1 MIREN
6 LQRGLPGQGRRRS
19 RGALVRPRLFWHAV
33 RAVGGRLPQVSRR
46 LPAGVSAPGDANV
59 YKVKILGAGSIGNH
73 LAHASRRLG
82 WQVAICDV
90 DDDAL
95 ERTRTEIFPGRYGA
109 WDESIELYRAK
120 DAPKSV
126 YDLIVVGTPPDS
138 HVDLAIEAIAE
149 GPRAVLVE
157 KPVCSPDLHR
167 AQELLELAE
176 ERGVTVFVG
185 YDHVVGKAVVA
196 ALEKARGLHR
206 IETLDVEFREH
217 WGGIFAAHPWLSG
230 PQDTYLGFWKR
241 GGGASG
247 EHSHAANLWQHF
259 ARELHAGRVVEV
271 TASLDYVQN
280 EAVDYDKLCLL
291 NLRTESGLVGRVV
304 QDVVTSPPRK
314 WARIQGDDGYV
325 DLSVGFKPG
334 ADGVAWQIGDG
345 DAERTT
351 IEKSRPDDFIAEL
364 DHIESVLEGRQ
375 DAGAL
380 RLERGLDTMLVVAA
394 AHRSAAE
401 GCRIRI
407 DYDAGYTPDALRGA

>member
-1 MIREN
+1 M
-6 LQRGLPGQGRRRS
+6 
-19 RGALVRPRLFWHAV
+19 
-33 RAVGGRLPQVSRR
+33 
-46 LPAGVSAPGDANV
+46 

-82 WQVAICDV
+82 WQVAICDI
-90 DDDAL
+90 DAAAL
-95 ERTRTEIFPGRYGA
+95 ERTRTEIYPGRYGA
-109 WDESIELYRAK
+109 WDDSIELYRAK

-126 YDLIVVGTPPDS
+126 FDLIVVGTPPDS
-138 HVDLAIEAIAE
+138 HIDLAIEAIAE

-157 KPVCSPDLHR
+157 KPVCGPDLRR
-167 AQELLELAE
+167 AQELPALAK

-185 YDHVVGKAVVA
+185 YDHVVGKAPFV
-196 ALEKARGLHR
+196 ALEKARTLHR

-217 WGGIFAAHPWLSG
+217 WGGIFSAHPWLSG
-230 PQDTYLGFWKR
+230 PQDTYLGFWRR

-247 EHSHAANLWQHF
+247 EHSHAVNLWQHF

-271 TASLDYVQN
+271 TASLDYVQTN
-280 EAVDYDKLCLL
+280 TVDYDKLCLL

-325 DLSVGFKPG
+325 DLSIGVKPG
-334 ADGVAWQIGDG
+334 SDSVAWKVRGADP
-345 DAERTT
+345 ERTT

-364 DHIESVLEGRQ
+364 DHIASVLEGRK

-380 RLERGLDTMLVVAA
+380 LLERGLDTMLVVAA
-394 AHRSAAE
+394 AHRSAVE
-401 GCRIRI
+401 GRRIRI
-407 DYDAGYTPDALRGA
+407 DYEAGYTRDALRGS